1 VTVSLVAICFSIGAH
16 DKSGEPLFNMQPY
29 TATAAVLSA
38 LQYVSRQLGST
49 SGDHGVYA
57 G

>member
-1 VTVSLVAICFSIGAH
+1 MTVSLVAICFSIGAH